1 MLQEMNSQELERVS
15 RQIDRLRKLS
25 SEISDLAFS
34 IDRLS
39 ANIGDEDFEDV
50 VSEMSGFLGVRPTNG
65 RTLEEE
71 IDLLDRGHR
80 DACQMSS
87 FSQMRRESS

>member
-1 MLQEMNSQELERVS
+1 MLQEMNSQKLERVS

-25 SEISDLAFS
+25 DEISDLALS

-39 ANIGDEDFEDV
+39 ANIGDEDFEDA

-65 RTLEEE
+65 RTLEEA
-71 IDLLDRGHR
+71 IDSLARSHR
-80 DACQMSS
+80 DACQMRS
-87 FSQMRRESS
+87 FSQMRRESN